1 MDSVDGRPL
10 ADGEKLTWA
19 AGSTVRLSGRVVT
32 DGATPID
39 DFRGVVSATVFD
51 RAETVT
57 CRNNDGSADEP
68 YVYTQRNKVIFEG
81 SDSVRSGRFSL
92 KFQVPM
98 DISYST
104 DNGRVALY
112 AVNDSHSLTAHGA
125 NEQFCLD
132 GTAPGLADDTE
143 GPDVY
148 VYLNRPDFP
157 DGGLVGPTPVFF
169 AEITDSSG
177 VNTTGNGVGHD
188 LELSLSG
195 TATGNYVLNN
205 YFAYDLGS
213 STRGRVSYALPE
225 LEEGSYRLQ
234 FRAWDIMNNPTTVS
248 LNFTV
253 VRDLA
258 PQLSVSATDNPARTS
273 TSFVLTYDRPGTAG
287 TFTVEVFDLTG
298 RRLWTQT
305 AQTTSSTGS
314 VTIPWDLTDTG
325 GAPINGGV
333 YLFRARLTA
342 DGATTETK
350 AQKMII
356 LKQ

>member
-1 MDSVDGRPL
+1 
-10 ADGEKLTWA
+10 
-19 AGSTVRLSGRVVT
+19 
-32 DGATPID
+32 
-39 DFRGVVSATVFD
+39 
-51 RAETVT
+51 
-57 CRNNDGSADEP
+57 
-68 YVYTQRNKVIFEG
+68 
-81 SDSVRSGRFSL
+81 
-92 KFQVPM
+92 
-98 DISYST
+98 
-104 DNGRVALY
+104 
-112 AVNDSHSLTAHGA
+112 
-125 NEQFCLD
+125 
-132 GTAPGLADDTE
+132 
-143 GPDVY
+143 
-148 VYLNRPDFP
+148 
-157 DGGLVGPTPVFF
+157 
-169 AEITDSSG
+169 
-177 VNTTGNGVGHD
+177 
-188 LELSLSG
+188 
-195 TATGNYVLNN
+195 
-205 YFAYDLGS
+205 
-213 STRGRVSYALPE
+213 
-225 LEEGSYRLQ
+225 
-234 FRAWDIMNNPTTVS
+234 MNNPTTVS

-325 GAPINGGV
+325 GAPMNGGV